1 MIDLRNIL
9 KHKRASQDDSSGRAQ
24 LLEVPVPTGRDA
36 IIGRT
41 IAIVPGAYSVRMA
54 TVSHRGSHRTVLDVR
69 EVPIPEDRTEPA
81 DRRLFVQQAIGA
93 YLGQFGG
100 RSVSVRLA
108 VSGKETAFRSF
119 FMPLLKSHDLR
130 DAVHL
135 EATRQLP
142 FPAGDCTLDYRPV
155 ARIVSG
161 DQTRYKVALFA
172 ATNRRVAEAQ
182 QPFVELGETVD
193 AIYHS
198 HDVVGQILPSLPDF
212 KPDQAYTILSIGQ
225 HSAEIAFYR
234 GSTLEFFHQT
244 NTGSDMAGDLTDATR
259 REFFAETLATD
270 IQTSFD
276 FFSGQHASSSMPVI
290 HVCGLPA
297 GDDDLMAD
305 LAERVGMPCQHLRIE
320 TMHGISFASD
330 DIRREALTLF
340 PVVAAAL
347 NNCHTA
353 NLLPEPTRAA
363 LQKRRVDTIGRIVM
377 AATVVLLA
385 GGWMA
390 LHRHA
395 QIDQQQAISLKE
407 QVSLIEN
414 SEAYRAFQQLQVQ
427 LRAGREYIK
436 RTEKQPSYLGLNL
449 KEMSYLVPK
458 NLRLTRY
465 DITTD
470 STAQATDN
478 LRLYGVVI
486 SDDIPPE
493 VTLAEFVERL
503 SASPYY
509 DKVEVERHVKR
520 ERDGVFTIDF
530 QLVMRG
536 VV

>member
-1 MIDLRNIL
+1 MIDLANIL
-9 KHKRASQDDSSGRAQ
+9 KRKRTTNEAPSGNTHLVEV
-24 LLEVPVPTGRDA
+24 LLPTRRDA
-36 IIGRT
+36 LIGRT
-41 IAIVPGAYSVRMA
+41 IAIVPGDDSIRMA

-69 EVPIPEDRTEPA
+69 EVLMPDDRIA
-81 DRRLFVQQAIGA
+81 DSRQFAQEAIA
-93 YLGQFGG
+93 TYLARFGG

-119 FMPLLKSHDLR
+119 FMPLLKSKDLR

-135 EATRQLP
+135 EAARQLP
-142 FPAGDCTLDYRPV
+142 FPAGDCTLDFRPV

-161 DQTRYKVALFA
+161 DQTRYKVALYA
-172 ATNRRVAEAQ
+172 ATNKRISRAREPLAD
-182 QPFVELGETVD
+182 LGETVD

-198 HDVVGQILPSLPDF
+198 HDVVGQILPSLPEF
-212 KPDQAYTILSIGQ
+212 KPDQAYTILSIGR
-225 HSAEIAFYR
+225 HSAEIAFYQ
-234 GSTLEFFHQT
+234 GSSLEFFHQT
-244 NTGSDMAGDLTDATR
+244 NTGWDMAGDPTDATR

-276 FFSGQHASSSMPVI
+276 YFSGQYASSSMPVI

-297 GDDDLMAD
+297 GDERLMTE
-305 LAERVGMPCQHLRIE
+305 LAERVGMQCQRLPIDSMR
-320 TMHGISFASD
+320 GIGFASD
-330 DIRREALTLF
+330 DIQRDALMLF

-347 NNCHTA
+347 NNSRSA
-353 NLLPEPTRAA
+353 NLLPESARVA
-363 LQKRRVDTIGRIVM
+363 LQKRRVDTIGRIVI

-385 GGWMA
+385 GGWIA

-395 QIDQQQAISLKE
+395 EIDRQRAISLKE
-407 QVSLIEN
+407 QVNLIEN
-414 SEAYRAFQQLQVQ
+414 SEAYRAFQQLQGQ
-427 LRAGREYIK
+427 LNAGREYIRK
-436 RTEKQPSYLGLNL
+436 TEKQPSYLGLNL

-470 STAQATDN
+470 SIAQATDN
-478 LRLYGVVI
+478 LRLYGVVV

-509 DKVEVERHVKR
+509 ENVEVERHVKR

-536 VV
+536 IV